1 MLKWVVQQKMNFFA
15 FKFFKQGYFRSF
27 IFLWVSFLLIQNLAH
42 SRDFNQLR
50 FFVPEPFN
58 EELFKDFDK
67 KSFDHLSLSFKTGN
81 EHQALGEL
89 MFNTIDVVVLKR
101 EFTKIELAPY
111 IHQFSGD
118 MMKSPFSTLIG
129 YFQGEPVYLYANK
142 RPDVSYPPN
151 VLKFI
156 KFFLSDDGVQSF
168 KKLKGFQALN
178 STQKVVEL
186 KKLDFFIPTV
196 DPNIEQYA
204 KNANVHGQISSV
216 GSDGMKSLMDEWF
229 SEFKKIYPD
238 VSRGE
243 NWEHLGT
250 LNGFHALMV
259 HQTDIAPMGRELW
272 PEEIAAIQRA
282 CKECTILELRVAHG
296 GFNTQQRTT
305 VQSFFVNKNNPIKS
319 MGLDQLK
326 QIWGLNPSIT
336 KWGELGLTGEWTNRK
351 INLIAPTL
359 SSPNARSVQS
369 TILNWGPW
377 SSGINVG
384 SIPWVAQQIS
394 LNEDAIGFGGV
405 EDMTEGLKGLEIST
419 SKDSP
424 GVKISAETVDQR
436 TYPLPRY
443 MYIRAMVNKGKA
455 LKPQVYE
462 FLKFIVGRSAQTF
475 VPYSGYFPLT
485 KEESDQELVKL
496 KKFK

>member
-1 MLKWVVQQKMNFFA
+1 MNFFE
-15 FKFFKQGYFRSF
+15 FKFFKAIYIWIF
-27 IFLWVSFLLIQNLAH
+27 IFLCFSFLFIQNLSH
-42 SRDFNQLR
+42 SRDFNQIRL
-50 FFVPEPFN
+50 FVPQTLN

-67 KSFDHLSLSFKTGN
+67 RKFDNLSLSFKTGN
-81 EHQALGEL
+81 EFQAIGEL
-89 MFNTIDVVVLKR
+89 MFNTSDVVVLNR

-118 MMKSPFSTLIG
+118 MMKSPFSTHIG
-129 YFQGEPVYLYANK
+129 YFQGEPIYLYANK

-151 VLKFI
+151 ILKFI
-156 KFFLSDDGVQSF
+156 KFFLSDDDVKSF
-168 KKLKGFQALN
+168 QNLKGFQALN
-178 STQKVVEL
+178 SMQKVKEL
-186 KKLDFFIPTV
+186 KNLDFFIPTV
-196 DPNIEQYA
+196 DQNIEQYL
-204 KNANVHGQISSV
+204 KNASVHGQISSV

-229 SEFKKIYPD
+229 SEFIKIHPH

-259 HQTDIAPMGRELW
+259 NQTDIAPMGRELW
-272 PEEIAAIQRA
+272 PEEIDAINHV

-319 MGLDQLK
+319 IALDQLK

-351 INLIAPTL
+351 INLFAPTL
-359 SSPNARSVQS
+359 NSPNARSVQF
-369 TILNWGPW
+369 TILNWGQW
-377 SSGINVG
+377 NTGINLG
-384 SIPWVAQQIS
+384 STPWVSQQIS

-405 EDMTEGLKGLEIST
+405 EDMAEGLKSIDISP

-424 GVKISAETVDQR
+424 GIKISADTVDKR
-436 TYPLPRY
+436 AYPLPRY
-443 MYIRAMVNKGKA
+443 MYIRLVLSKGKA

-462 FLKFIVGRSAQTF
+462 FLKFVVGRYAQTF

-496 KKFK
+496 KLFK